1 MHSTQRTFL
10 IMIALLTGACAGLP
24 SSDQGTGSPTHSEAA
39 NSAAATDDDA
49 GKTVVARDLRW
60 IIERLQDG
68 QLVAAREALVAY
80 LKREPA
86 NATAKSLL
94 QQIDTDPVA
103 LLGKTHT
110 TYTVRPGDTMGAL
123 AGRFLGDPL
132 RFVALAR
139 YNGIDRART
148 LAAGQTLKVPTARMS
163 QAQVVDV
170 GGEALPAPTG
180 SAGEREEVHRRR
192 IEVEL
197 AAGRGDTAA
206 AAIEQARADAPGNG
220 AWNAWLDPMARRAM
234 AVAQQQRGIAL
245 MERRQHEAAYEAFG
259 QALAQEPELEPAR
272 RHRASLRGVLVA
284 EYHKVA
290 VVRYRNQQLDEAIA
304 LWDKALKLDPGFEP
318 ARGYRTRALELK
330 RRLNALDAS

>member
-1 MHSTQRTFL
+1 MQSTLRTFL
-10 IMIALLTGACAGLP
+10 TMIALSAGGCAGLP
-24 SSDQGTGSPTHSEAA
+24 SSDQGAGSPAHGEAA
-39 NSAAATDDDA
+39 SSAAATDDAA

-68 QLVAAREALVAY
+68 QLAAGREALVAY

-86 NATAKSLL
+86 NGTAKSLL

-103 LLGKTHT
+103 LLGKAHT
-110 TYTVRPGDTMGAL
+110 TYTVRSGDTMGEL
-123 AGRFLGDPL
+123 ASRFLGDPL
-132 RFVALAR
+132 RFVVLAR
-139 YNGIDRART
+139 YNGIERARA
-148 LAAGQTLKVPTARMS
+148 LAAGQTLKIPAVRMS
-163 QAQVVDV
+163 QAQAA
-170 GGEALPAPTG
+170 GGGGDALPAPTG
-180 SAGEREEVHRRR
+180 SAGEREEDLRRR
-192 IEVEL
+192 IEAEL

-206 AAIEQARADAPGNG
+206 AAIAQARADAPANG
-220 AWNAWLDPMARRAM
+220 AWNAWLDPLARRAV

-259 QALAQEPELEPAR
+259 EALAQEPELEPAR
-272 RHRASLRGVLVA
+272 RHRASLRVVLVA

-304 LWDKALKLDPGFEP
+304 LWDKALKLDPGFEQ